1 MLLGLALLLASVPLV
16 QRAVANLFES
26 QQRRRRLG
34 VCRRSRRVGRREGLL
49 QTLPVPP
56 AAACEPPRRWLA
68 PSFGPRCALRRVQR
82 VEGGGHAGWTGASE
96 GKRHGRACKCAG
108 QRQQR
113 MVTEAAGSVSPP
125 GAGRCVAWAGSAM
138 SGRGTSGE
146 QLLQLSIPFLSC
158 WSLVTSTSRPE
169 RFPFHKKSA
178 PAGLVPP
185 SAPTRVTRPA
195 SHTSHAAGVRTLTL
209 GLTRESSCSTPRR
222 TLIRDAWLAPL
233 ASAARRSSS
242 NRCRRPR
249 QGTRQA
255 ARAPVDARRHRL
267 PHRRHK
273 RRHTRRRRPNR
284 AGSSSPTL
292 GPPWQPSEHSALQC
306 RRGAA
311 EVFNLVSWSCAVQCR
326 RGAVPP

>member
-1 MLLGLALLLASVPLV
+1 MRASPSEAGRRRRRRRWKRGPWRVRRPAGFGHAELGCCWVSPCCSIKINLAELGCCSCGAGMLLGLALLLASVPLV

-125 GAGRCVAWAGSAM
+125 GAGRCLAWAGSAM

-209 GLTRESSCSTPRR
+209 GG
-222 TLIRDAWLAPL
+222 APD
-233 ASAARRSSS
+233 
-242 NRCRRPR
+242 
-249 QGTRQA
+249 T
-255 ARAPVDARRHRL
+255 
-267 PHRRHK
+267 
-273 RRHTRRRRPNR
+273 
-284 AGSSSPTL
+284 
-292 GPPWQPSEHSALQC
+292 
-306 RRGAA
+306 
-311 EVFNLVSWSCAVQCR
+311 
-326 RGAVPP
+326 